1 MALLPQDPA
10 KQKRIAIGLV
20 PLLLAFAFYY
30 FVHAPKKE
38 ELTGMQTR
46 LESLEQKN
54 ATARAIVAQ
63 NGGEDLQQRLAL
75 YQANMEQLEQL
86 IPNRA
91 EVPELLRAITVEAQ
105 RNNVELVSMSPS
117 GEQAGT
123 YYMRQRYDLA
133 VRGGYHEIGSFMSVL
148 GSLPRIVTATEMAV
162 SPEGGAARGRGR
174 QQAPADSVS
183 LLAEFVAETYVI
195 PEPGELVQDS
205 AAAKPNGRTGR

>member
-20 PLLLAFAFYY
+20 PLLLAGVFYY
-30 FVHAPKKE
+30 FVHSPKSE
-38 ELTGMQTR
+38 ELETMQTR
-46 LESLEQKN
+46 LETLEQKN

-63 NGGEDLQQRLAL
+63 NGGEALQQRLAL
-75 YQANMEQLEQL
+75 YEANMEQLEQL

-148 GSLPRIVTATEMAV
+148 GSLPRIITATELTV
-162 SPEGGAARGRGR
+162 SPERSGRNA
-174 QQAPADSVS
+174 APADSVS

-195 PEPGELVQDS
+195 PDPGELKPDT
-205 AAAKPNGRTGR
+205 AAPTNARGGRR